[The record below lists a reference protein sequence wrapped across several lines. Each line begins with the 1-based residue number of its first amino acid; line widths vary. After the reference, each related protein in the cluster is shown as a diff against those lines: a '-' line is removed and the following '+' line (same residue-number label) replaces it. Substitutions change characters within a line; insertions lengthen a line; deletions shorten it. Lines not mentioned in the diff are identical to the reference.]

1 MSQLGKVGQ
10 PPIRLGR
17 TWPLPTADGAWQIFC
32 PFLDGVDANT
42 AFWIGG
48 LAWHDANA
56 SLLAALPTPA
66 PIVQTVFAGVFC
78 IDPFRRDVDIFA
90 ALRQAGI
97 QGIVN
102 LPSVSF
108 FDGELATILD
118 SFNLGIA
125 QELDFLRRARAAGFR
140 IAACLPVGGPIAQAV
155 DAGAELII
163 AHDGPPQPGQTER
176 SSAAAALRLRRQFPG
191 GPPVIGAEDLLAT
204 LAT

>member
-1 MSQLGKVGQ
+1 MSQVGKVGQ
-10 PPIRLGR
+10 ASIRLVR
-17 TWPLPTADGAWQIFC
+17 TWPAPTAAGAWEIFC
-32 PFLDGVDANT
+32 PFLNGVDANT

-56 SLLAALPTPA
+56 SLLTALLMPA
-66 PIVQTVFAGVFC
+66 PVAPVVFAGVFC
-78 IDPFRRDVDIFA
+78 TDPFRRDVDIFA
-90 ALRQAGI
+90 ALQQAGI

-125 QELDFLRRARAAGFR
+125 RELDFLRRARAAGFR
-140 IAACLPVGGPIAQAV
+140 IAACLPTGGPIAEAV

-163 AHDGPPQPGQTER
+163 AHDGPPQPGQTDR
-176 SSAAAALRLRRQFPG
+176 SSAAAALRVRNQLPD
-191 GPPVIGAEDLLAT
+191 GPPVIGADDLLAT
-204 LAT
+204 LTS